1 MSTTPFVDALRAAHA
16 HRLASGTL
24 LAAVPRL
31 TTHEL
36 LGAVM
41 LDHAPQHL
49 DPSDLLQGTTVI
61 GHDDATVTDAVM
73 ACLRRIYGGD
83 GMLLLGYGQHDAAYD
98 QAIIRGVPVVVVTWD
113 RLGVMPH
120 EAVLLADRDHELA
133 EACDADVVMAF
144 VHAVTGGTVD
154 VDGDDT
160 KWLTADSL
168 LRCVQL
174 HSTADDCQDRLQ
186 TWSRHVRLLGDG
198 KPKAVEAP
206 AKVGDPVT
214 VASAVQGVVRR
225 LSEMKGFGEAGVWG
239 VNLARDLRDYAAGR
253 LAWSDVDKGIL
264 LSGPP
269 GGGKTTFAKALA
281 LECEVELVPTTY
293 NDWSAA
299 GGSIGDS
306 MSKGMTKLFD
316 QWRKKGS
323 TAPIILFVDEID
335 TIGRRGGNGNNE
347 SWFTSV
353 INAWLAF
360 LDGAVPRDGI
370 VVVAATNHPERVD
383 PALRRPG
390 RLDRH
395 VELPMPDVT
404 ALTSIVRAHLGADA
418 VLTQDELAEA
428 ARACRGRSPAE
439 IGLLAREARR
449 IARWCGR
456 RVCASDLTDVVAMG
470 RADEVPETMRR
481 IAVHEAGHA
490 VAGVLL
496 DADTLTCV
504 DLDAGR
510 TSYTRLSIDTPTAL
524 DRRLV
529 MMLAARA
536 AEQVLLGEVSTGCA
550 RDLEDATLL
559 VSDMRATW
567 GMGDA
572 GLVSIATAATVHD
585 PRHQAYVRR
594 TLDAA
599 YVRAVELM
607 TDGRDAV
614 ERVAEA
620 LLRQRYLDADEVRAL
635 VAGPVAGPPRV
646 RRTAPSMGGAIKR
659 VVGRRGTGPNV

>member
-1 MSTTPFVDALRAAHA
+1 MPFRCP
-16 HRLASGTL
+16 HRIRQLLMRGVELSRTL
-24 LAAVPRL
+24 QVAQGVR
-31 TTHEL
+31 
-36 LGAVM
+36 GAV
-41 LDHAPQHL
+41 LV
-49 DPSDLLQGTTVI
+49 LLVEGV
-61 GHDDATVTDAVM
+61 GGRGRDDGLRVLG
-73 ACLRRIYGGD
+73 LRRRGCGLRLN
-83 GMLLLGYGQHDAAYD
+83 GRRW
-98 QAIIRGVPVVVVTWD
+98 RGVLFLEVGADESMVAGT
-113 RLGVMPH
+113 GMPIG
-120 EAVLLADRDHELA
+120 EAAPCVQGLLIR
-133 EACDADVVMAF
+133 DVVR
-144 VHAVTGGTVD
+144 GGR
-154 VDGDDT
+154 GGRY
-160 KWLTADSL
+160 WSGR
-168 LRCVQL
+168 LRG
-174 HSTADDCQDRLQ
+174 RQ
-186 TWSRHVRLLGDG
+186 TTLGR
-198 KPKAVEAP
+198 AVEPREGVGVGRMRHAFDMAGYRHAWPIAGIVAP
-206 AKVGDPVT
+206 DVG
-214 VASAVQGVVRR
+214 
-225 LSEMKGFGEAGVWG
+225 
-239 VNLARDLRDYAAGR
+239 N
-253 LAWSDVDKGIL
+253 
-264 LSGPP
+264 
-269 GGGKTTFAKALA
+269 
-281 LECEVELVPTTY
+281 
-293 NDWSAA
+293 
-299 GGSIGDS
+299 S

-316 QWRKKGS
+316 AWRKKAEKG
-323 TAPIILFVDEID
+323 PIILFVDEID
-335 TIGRRGGNGNNE
+335 TIGRRNGNGHNE

-370 VVVAATNHPERVD
+370 VVVAATNHPDRVD

-395 VELPMPDVT
+395 VELPMPDVA

-418 VLTQDELAEA
+418 VLTDDELAEA

-524 DRRLV
+524 DKRVV
-529 MMLAARA
+529 MMLSARA

-572 GLVSIATAATVHD
+572 GLVSIATAATIHD

-599 YVRAVELM
+599 YARAVELM
-607 TDGRDAV
+607 TGGRNAV
-614 ERVAEA
+614 ERVADA

-635 VAGPVAGPPRV
+635 VAGPMAGPPRV
-646 RRTAPSMGGAIKR
+646 RRTAPMMGGAIKR
-659 VVGRRGTGPNV
+659 VVGGRATGPDV